1 MCCWLG
7 SYSLESILRAA
18 HFLCT
23 THILVGKQKDWIQGR
38 RVDVANRVAK
48 DSQILRTAA
57 YNGQTATVVKL
68 VQECGADVGAA
79 DKNGHGDTP
88 LHLAAC
94 NGHTE
99 TVRALVQ
106 ECGAD
111 PGAAN
116 KQFRSQKNNNINTPS
131 ANMRQSMSLVVNVC
145 NPSFEPSLAIAFVKL
160 F

>member
-1 MCCWLG
+1 M
-7 SYSLESILRAA
+7 
-18 HFLCT
+18 
-23 THILVGKQKDWIQGR
+23 
-38 RVDVANRVAK
+38 
-48 DSQILRTAA
+48 RTAA

-106 ECGAD
+106 ECGAA
-111 PGAAN
+111 PGLPTSNSEA
-116 KQFRSQKNNNINTPS
+116 KKTTILTHPVQT
-131 ANMRQSMSLVVNVC
+131 
-145 NPSFEPSLAIAFVKL
+145 
-160 F
+160 

>member
-38 RVDVANRVAK
+38 RVDVDANRVAK
-48 DSQILRTAA
+48 DSQLLRIAA
-57 YNGQTATVVKL
+57 QNGQTATVVKL

-88 LHLAAC
+88 LQRLEHAGRHC
-94 NGHTE
+94 M
-99 TVRALVQ
+99 Q
-106 ECGAD
+106 S
-111 PGAAN
+111 PG
-116 KQFRSQKNNNINTPS
+116 KQR
-131 ANMRQSMSLVVNVC
+131 
-145 NPSFEPSLAIAFVKL
+145 EPSGAQHAKD
-160 F
+160 